1 MGSLRKKVNFMDRL
15 LEMPEAE
22 VLVQKDMEGYRKALD
37 GYLNRRHTVGY
48 ALRNH
53 GKTEAEQ
60 IPRPQISAETWGQ
73 LAFLYLLQQDVENKK
88 RQSSNASKPR
98 KDFSLED
105 VFSCLDDWAD
115 RKLREGSSPELQ
127 GWKKHVYK
135 QLGVSAWSVVASRLK
150 KFGVRE
156 EDLFLYLK
164 GRALKG

>member
-1 MGSLRKKVNFMDRL
+1 M
-15 LEMPEAE
+15 
-22 VLVQKDMEGYRKALD
+22 
-37 GYLNRRHTVGY
+37 
-48 ALRNH
+48 
-53 GKTEAEQ
+53 
-60 IPRPQISAETWGQ
+60 ETWGQ
-73 LAFLYLLQQDVENKK
+73 LAFLYLLHQDLENKE

-105 VFSCLDDWAD
+105 VFSLLDDWAD

-127 GWKKHVYK
+127 GWKKHVYV

-164 GRALKG
+164 GRAIKG